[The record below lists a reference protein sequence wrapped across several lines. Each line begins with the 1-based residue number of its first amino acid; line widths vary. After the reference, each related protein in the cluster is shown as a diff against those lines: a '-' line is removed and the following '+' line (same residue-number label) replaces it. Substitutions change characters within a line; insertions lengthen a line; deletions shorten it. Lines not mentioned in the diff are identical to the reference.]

1 MQTFDDIL
9 IRRPTLAKAYLA
21 LITSQPDRPLALFAP
36 RRVGKTVFLNE
47 DIAPEATSQGFLPVY
62 CDLWLNK
69 NAPIE
74 AINHAMEEALDDLL
88 VPKSAT
94 GKVAKTI
101 VNKISILGSGIDL
114 GSAPQRRPLPS
125 DPAFRMDALFNRLS
139 AEHGGKIFLL
149 LDEAQSLGAHPNA
162 IDLISSL
169 RAALTKHKGKVFSIF
184 TGSSQADLSKMFS
197 NAGAPM
203 YQYAQKVDFPFLGE
217 EFLAAISKHYATV
230 HPEKTIPADALNK
243 LFVRLGYKPAVLRDI
258 VKVMSAEGIV
268 DVEKGLHLYLNDSSR
283 VASWVALLESLD
295 KLEIL
300 LLHAIAQKI
309 QPYGK
314 SAAAAFEKE
323 LGTTTTP
330 SKIRS
335 AVDKLTKKKLIA
347 KLDSGHVINDETFTE
362 YLLES
367 GKKLA
372 IEADERPKIVR
383 SKR

>member
-21 LITSQPDRPLALFAP
+21 LIASQPDRPLALFAP

-47 DIAPEATSQGFLPVY
+47 DIAPEAIAQGFLPVY

-69 NAPIE
+69 TAPIE
-74 AINHAMEEALDDLL
+74 AINHALEEALDDLT
-88 VPKSAT
+88 VPKSAA

-101 VNKISILGSGIDL
+101 VNKVTFLGSGIDL
-114 GSAPQRRPLPS
+114 GSGPQRRQLPT
-125 DPAFRMDALFNRLS
+125 DPAFRMDALFGRLS
-139 AEHGGKIFLL
+139 TEHGGKILLL

-217 EFLAAISKHYATV
+217 EFLHALSKHYAKV
-230 HPEKTIPADALNK
+230 HPGKTIPAGALNS
-243 LFVRLGYKPAVLRDI
+243 LFARLGYKPAVLRDI
-258 VKVMSAEGIV
+258 VKVMSAEGII

-300 LLHAIAQKI
+300 LLNAIAKKV
-309 QPYGK
+309 QPYAK
-314 SAAAAFEKE
+314 SSSEDFEKA
-323 LGTTTTP
+323 LGFKLTT

-347 KLDSGHVINDETFTE
+347 KLDSGHVINDETFAE
-362 YLLES
+362 YLLQNHPA
-367 GKKLA
+367 K
-372 IEADERPKIVR
+372 
-383 SKR
+383 